1 MPKKKIKALKK
12 LTLFKLPRI
21 LVLVL
26 KRFNLNNVIKEN
38 YKINDYLE
46 FPFKLDLN
54 NFAINKKNLKQIILF
69 IIY

>member
-1 MPKKKIKALKK
+1 VIYAKKKIKALKK

-38 YKINDYLE
+38 YKIN
-46 FPFKLDLN
+46 
-54 NFAINKKNLKQIILF
+54 II
-69 IIY
+69 